1 MKENQIV
8 SSYTCKFCA
17 EATVTVTS
25 SMQNFFINEFTSLPT
40 SLFEAKQT
48 VSEQI
53 HPYVSILL
61 IVDGGWHG

>member
-1 MKENQIV
+1 
-8 SSYTCKFCA
+8 
-17 EATVTVTS
+17 
-25 SMQNFFINEFTSLPT
+25 MQNFFINEFTSLPT
-40 SLFEAKQT
+40 SLLEAKQT